1 MYYYRISIRL
11 PPKSCK
17 RLAKLH
23 FSLFTHNLQ
32 KIFTFA
38 LYNNLHISN
47 LLWKEAFYLQ
57 FRHEIKHEINHHDML
72 ILRQRLQAV
81 MKPDSNAVNGKYE
94 IRSLYF
100 DNLNDKALREK
111 LNGVNIRE
119 KYRIRLYNNDTSMI
133 NLERKFKHGGL
144 GYKESTTLTPEQA
157 QAIANGDVSWMST
170 STDEII
176 LGFYTRIRNEGLTA
190 KVIVD
195 YTREPFVFAPG
206 NVRVTLDYN
215 IRTGLACTDFLNPDC
230 VTIPIKDSPSILEV
244 KWDNYLPNV
253 IRDIVQLDGRR
264 NAAFSKYAVC
274 RMYD

>member
-1 MYYYRISIRL
+1 M
-11 PPKSCK
+11 KG
-17 RLAKLH
+17 
-23 FSLFTHNLQ
+23 
-32 KIFTFA
+32 
-38 LYNNLHISN
+38 
-47 LLWKEAFYLQ
+47 AFYLQ

-100 DNLNDKALREK
+100 DNLDDKALREK

-144 GYKESTTLTPEQA
+144 GYKDSATLTPEQA
-157 QAIANGDVSWMST
+157 LSIANGDVSWMAT
-170 STDEII
+170 STDEVI
-176 LGFYTRIRNEGLTA
+176 LGFYTRIRNEGLAA

-244 KWDNYLPNV
+244 KWDNYLPDV